1 MLVQTSQKTR
11 ITFAA
16 LAAVLMVS
24 LVLATQVNLFVYK
37 DLAVG
42 ITYDLTFTAPLL
54 YFLLIRKTRIPNT
67 TVVPF
72 FIANLVL
79 ANYLLPPQ
87 LHFHL
92 NLVKQFIV
100 PFVELSVLGFVI
112 YKITKVRQ
120 HYRQNKTTHF
130 DFFSTLKT
138 ALTALMP
145 PSVVSAFATE
155 LGVFYYGFIH
165 WKKLV
170 AGPHQF
176 SYHKKSGTQLL
187 LGVLM
192 FMVGVEC
199 FVLHILL
206 AQWSI
211 IAAWILTGLS
221 IYSAIQFLGFARSLS
236 KRPIVLTETQL
247 FLHYGIMS
255 ETTIDLD
262 NIATITLLNKS
273 FKANQQSRLLS
284 PLGELEK
291 PNISITLKNQGQLTG
306 LYGFKKTFQTIG
318 FHVDDAMLFKQAL
331 EDKLT
336 LH

>member
-1 MLVQTSQKTR
+1 MLVQTPQRTR
-11 ITFAA
+11 ITFAV
-16 LAAVLMVS
+16 LATVLMVS
-24 LVLATQVNLFVYK
+24 VILATQVNLLVYK

-42 ITYDLTFTAPLL
+42 ITYDLTFMAPLL

-72 FIANLVL
+72 FIANLAL
-79 ANYLLPPQ
+79 ASYLLPPQ

-92 NLVKQFIV
+92 DLIKQFIV
-100 PFVELSVLGFVI
+100 PLVELSVLGFVI
-112 YKITKVRQ
+112 YKVAKVRQ

-130 DFFSTLKT
+130 DFFSMLKK
-138 ALTALMP
+138 ALMP
-145 PSVVSAFATE
+145 LMPSSVVNAFATE

-170 AGPHQF
+170 TGPHQF

-187 LGVLM
+187 LGVLL
-192 FMVGVEC
+192 FMVGVES

-211 IAAWILTGLS
+211 VAAWILTGLS

-236 KRPIVLTETQL
+236 KRPILLTETQL
-247 FLHYGIMS
+247 LLHYGIMS
-255 ETTIDLD
+255 EVILDFD
-262 NIATITLLNKS
+262 NIAAITLLNKP
-273 FKANQQSRLLS
+273 FKTDQQKRLLS
-284 PLGELEK
+284 PLGSLEK
-291 PNISITLKNQGQLTG
+291 PNISITLKSSRKLTG
-306 LYGFKKTFQTIG
+306 LYGFKKNFQTIG
-318 FHVDDAMLFKQAL
+318 FHVDDVTQFKQAL
-331 EDKLT
+331 EGKLV